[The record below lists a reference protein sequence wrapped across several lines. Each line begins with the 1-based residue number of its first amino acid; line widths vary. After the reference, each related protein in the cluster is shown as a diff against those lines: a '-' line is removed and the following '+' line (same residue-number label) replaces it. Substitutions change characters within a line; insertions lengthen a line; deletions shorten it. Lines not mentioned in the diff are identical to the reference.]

1 VRQRP
6 PGKLVSRA
14 GKGFGTIMEEVEVF
28 GAAKA
33 VAEEPRSE
41 RSGSSGRGA
50 FGAPDPEVI
59 GVAKRRSFTR
69 EYKMRIVEEADRC
82 KQPGEVGM
90 LLRRERLYSSQLVA
104 WRKLRWEAARKAP
117 GGKRGRKPVA
127 VNPLAA
133 EVARL
138 SRENARLAL
147 RNRKLEGLIDLQ
159 KKASELLGIELPAR
173 PESDENF

>member
-1 VRQRP
+1 
-6 PGKLVSRA
+6 
-14 GKGFGTIMEEVEVF
+14 MEEVEVF

-41 RSGSSGRGA
+41 RSERSGSSGREVPR
-50 FGAPDPEVI
+50 APDPEVV

-90 LLRRERLYSSQLVA
+90 LLRRERLHSSHLVV
-104 WRKLRWEAARKAP
+104 WRKLRQEAARKAP
-117 GGKRGRKPVA
+117 GAKRGRKPVA

-159 KKASELLGIELPAR
+159 KKASELLGIELPAP
-173 PESDENF
+173 PETDESF

>member
-1 VRQRP
+1 
-6 PGKLVSRA
+6 
-14 GKGFGTIMEEVEVF
+14 MEEVEVF

-33 VAEEPRSE
+33 VAEGPRSERSE
-41 RSGSSGRGA
+41 RSGSSGRVA

-59 GVAKRRSFTR
+59 GVAKRRTFTR

-104 WRKLRWEAARKAP
+104 WRKLRQEAARKAP
-117 GGKRGRKPVA
+117 GAKRGRKPVA

-138 SRENARLAL
+138 NRENARLGL

-159 KKASELLGIELPAR
+159 KKASELLGIDLPAR